1 MSLAV
6 FSCTIPIF
14 DFGPGGLELASLIIQ
29 LERKRRAG
37 GRIFFRPAKSVRK
50 PLQKVWKK
58 LKYMSCPPQV
68 CYNKRNS
75 QTGAEKTQPV

>member
-14 DFGPGGLELASLIIQ
+14 DFGPGGLELASLIFQ

-37 GRIFFRPAKSVRK
+37 GRIFFRPAKS
-50 PLQKVWKK
+50 
-58 LKYMSCPPQV
+58 
-68 CYNKRNS
+68 
-75 QTGAEKTQPV
+75 APVSYTHLTLPTT